1 MEKFEDRLKKILLQ
15 YLRQENVVGERF
27 PICPDVED
35 KWQEL
40 MQAYLP
46 DGVREFNEYP
56 MVSLGWVMFLGMAL
70 AKFWDEDWEVYG
82 ALNTLSLY
90 EGLRNKRGFDEMDEY
105 ILEDVLKLDEEGCKK
120 MTEIVAEC
128 ASITNTLLRKE
139 DVEPGTKEALQA
151 YLDSIHQMY
160 LMGMAVQLNAM
171 GYKMLGLN

>member
-1 MEKFEDRLKKILLQ
+1 MEKFEDRLKQILLQ

-40 MQAYLP
+40 LQAYLP

-56 MVSLGWVMFLGMAL
+56 MVSLGWVMFIGMAM

-105 ILEDVLKLDEEGCKK
+105 ILEDVLKLDEEGCKE
-120 MTEIVAEC
+120 MTETVAEC
-128 ASITNTLLRKE
+128 ASITNTLMRKE

-151 YLDSIHQMY
+151 YLDSLHQMY

>member
-1 MEKFEDRLKKILLQ
+1 MEDYGNKLKTILLQ

-35 KWQEL
+35 KWNAML
-40 MQAYLP
+40 HAYLP

-56 MVSLGWVMFLGMAL
+56 MVSLGWTMFLGMAL
-70 AKFWDEDWEVYG
+70 AKFWDEDWEIYE

-90 EGLRNKRGFDEMDEY
+90 EGIRDKRGFDEMDEY
-105 ILEDVLKLDEEGCKK
+105 ILEDILKLDEEGCKK
-120 MTEIVAEC
+120 MTDIVAEC
-128 ASITNTLLRKE
+128 ASITNTVLRKE
-139 DVEPGTKEALQA
+139 SVEPGTKEALEA
-151 YLDSIHQMY
+151 YMESLHQMY

>member
-1 MEKFEDRLKKILLQ
+1 MEKFEDRLKQILLQ

-40 MQAYLP
+40 LQAYLP

-56 MVSLGWVMFLGMAL
+56 MVSLGWVMFIGMAM

-120 MTEIVAEC
+120 MTDTVVEC

>member
-27 PICPDVED
+27 PICPDVEE

-40 MQAYLP
+40 LQAYLP

-56 MVSLGWVMFLGMAL
+56 MVSLGWVMFIGMAM

-82 ALNTLSLY
+82 TLNTLSLY

-120 MTEIVAEC
+120 TTETVAEC

-139 DVEPGTKEALQA
+139 NVEPGTKEALQA
-151 YLDSIHQMY
+151 YLDSLHQMY

>member
-1 MEKFEDRLKKILLQ
+1 MEKFEDRLKQILLQ

-40 MQAYLP
+40 LQAYLP

-56 MVSLGWVMFLGMAL
+56 MVSLGWVMFIGMAM

-120 MTEIVAEC
+120 MTEAVAEC
-128 ASITNTLLRKE
+128 ASITNTLMRKE

-151 YLDSIHQMY
+151 YLDSLHQMY

>member
-1 MEKFEDRLKKILLQ
+1 MEKFEDRLKQILLQ

-40 MQAYLP
+40 LQAYLP

-56 MVSLGWVMFLGMAL
+56 MVSLGWVMFIGMAM

-120 MTEIVAEC
+120 MTETVSEC

>member
-1 MEKFEDRLKKILLQ
+1 MEDYGNKLKTILLQ

-35 KWQEL
+35 KWNAML
-40 MQAYLP
+40 HAYLP

-56 MVSLGWVMFLGMAL
+56 MVSLGWTMFLGMAL
-70 AKFWDEDWEVYG
+70 AKFWDEDWEIYG

-90 EGLRNKRGFDEMDEY
+90 EGIRDKRGFDEMDEY
-105 ILEDVLKLDEEGCKK
+105 ILEDILKLDEEGCKK
-120 MTEIVAEC
+120 MTDIVAEC
-128 ASITNTLLRKE
+128 ASITNTVLRKE
-139 DVEPGTKEALQA
+139 SIEPGTKEALEA
-151 YLDSIHQMY
+151 YMESLHQMY

>member
-40 MQAYLP
+40 LQAYLP

-56 MVSLGWVMFLGMAL
+56 MVSLGWVMFIGIAM

-120 MTEIVAEC
+120 MTEMVAEC

-139 DVEPGTKEALQA
+139 NVEPGTKEALQA
-151 YLDSIHQMY
+151 YLDSLHQMY

>member
-1 MEKFEDRLKKILLQ
+1 MEKFEDRLKQILLQ
-15 YLRQENVVGERF
+15 YLRQENVVSERF

-40 MQAYLP
+40 LQAYLP

-56 MVSLGWVMFLGMAL
+56 MVSLGWVMFIGMAM

-120 MTEIVAEC
+120 MTETVAEC
-128 ASITNTLLRKE
+128 TSITNTLLRKE

-151 YLDSIHQMY
+151 YLDSLHQMY

>member
-1 MEKFEDRLKKILLQ
+1 MEKFEDRLKQILLQ

-27 PICPDVED
+27 PICPDVEE

-40 MQAYLP
+40 LQAYLP

-56 MVSLGWVMFLGMAL
+56 MVSLGWVMFIGMAM

-120 MTEIVAEC
+120 MTETVAEC
-128 ASITNTLLRKE
+128 ASITSTLLRKE

-151 YLDSIHQMY
+151 YLDSLHQMY

>member
-1 MEKFEDRLKKILLQ
+1 MEKFEDRLKQILLQ

-40 MQAYLP
+40 LQAYLP

-56 MVSLGWVMFLGMAL
+56 MVSLGWVMFIGMAM

-90 EGLRNKRGFDEMDEY
+90 EGLRSKRGFDEMDEY
-105 ILEDVLKLDEEGCKK
+105 ILEDVLKLDEEGCKE
-120 MTEIVAEC
+120 MTETVAEC
-128 ASITNTLLRKE
+128 ASITNTLMRKE

-151 YLDSIHQMY
+151 YLDSLHQMY